1 MFVQD
6 SGKTIAWDVDDV
18 LNDSMRAWLEHCWM
32 WVHRANAEDQTGGG
46 MSRSTGVRVYGCVGV
61 RRQLFTPIR
70 PYAHTSTSDI
80 KNN

>member
-32 WVHRANAEDQTGGG
+32 WVHRATRLGEALRR
-46 MSRSTGVRVYGCVGV
+46 SREHRT
-61 RRQLFTPIR
+61 
-70 PYAHTSTSDI
+70 
-80 KNN
+80 